1 MKRLLLSIIAAAFA
15 LISVAQ
21 KNPSQVSALLERIG
35 GEGTSS
41 RIETKVKRSLSMEN
55 PVDIAYELY
64 NKYFSH

>member
-21 KNPSQVSALLERIG
+21 KNPSQVSALLDRIG

>member
-21 KNPSQVSALLERIG
+21 KNPSQLSALLDRIG

>member
-1 MKRLLLSIIAAAFA
+1 MKKLLLSIIAAAFA

-21 KNPSQVSALLERIG
+21 KNPSQVSALLDRIG

>member
-21 KNPSQVSALLERIG
+21 KNPSQVSALLDRIG

-41 RIETKVKRSLSMEN
+41 RIETRVKRSLSMEN

>member
-21 KNPSQVSALLERIG
+21 KNPSQVSALLDRIG

-64 NKYFSH
+64 NKNFSH

>member
-21 KNPSQVSALLERIG
+21 KNPSQVSALLDRIG

-41 RIETKVKRSLSMEN
+41 HIETKVKRSLSMEN

>member
-1 MKRLLLSIIAAAFA
+1 MKRLLLSIIVAAFA

-21 KNPSQVSALLERIG
+21 KNPSQVSALLDRIG